1 MEIEIPDI
9 NDIGWELSMLR
20 QLQDKLENLGEYVM
34 VDGFG
39 DHGDCLKIVEALC
52 KYSGF

>member
-1 MEIEIPDI
+1 MKIEIPDS
-9 NDIGWELSMLR
+9 NDTEWEQSMLR
-20 QLQDKLENLGEYVM
+20 QLKNRLENLGEYVM

-52 KYSGF
+52 KYSGC